1 MNQTAA
7 IVQISDQID
16 AEPALI
22 MDEYVTGRLPLI
34 DRARATIAQRGLSQA
49 KAAAEIG
56 ISAPTLNQWLNG
68 KYQGNIP
75 AVEADVEKWLSN
87 QARRD
92 QAAGAMPIAPE
103 FFRSPSADKIVN
115 ALSYAQMAGDIACIY
130 GNPGVGKTKSF
141 RHYRDTNPSVWIA
154 TMSPDSAGLV
164 PALEEVADAV
174 GVRDAGGGAR
184 RIARAIRRK
193 VEGTRGLLIIDEA
206 QHLSTSALEEMR
218 ISIHDA
224 TGLGL
229 VFAGNPEV
237 YSRLTGG
244 NRSMRFAQ
252 IFSRIGMRLFIPRP
266 TVGDVKA
273 LAQAWG
279 VKGPA
284 EVELLKEVASEPGAL
299 RGASKVLALAAM
311 ASGGDV
317 SLAALRQARINLGG
331 QE

>member
-1 MNQTAA
+1 MTPNAQ
-7 IVQISDQID
+7 IVQMTPETEEDD
-16 AEPALI
+16 
-22 MDEYVTGRLPLI
+22 YVSGRLPLI
-34 DRARATIAQRGLSQA
+34 DRARATIARRGLSQV
-49 KAAAEIG
+49 KAGQEIG
-56 ISAPTLNQWLNG
+56 ISGTALNQWLNG

-75 AVEADVEKWLSN
+75 AVEAAVEIWLDN
-87 QARRD
+87 QERRD
-92 QAAGAMPIAPE
+92 QVAGSMPVAPE
-103 FFRSPSADKIVN
+103 FFRSPSAEKVVN
-115 ALSYAQMAGDIACIY
+115 ALSYAQMAGDIVCIY

-164 PALEEVADAV
+164 PALEEVAEAI
-174 GVRDAGGGAR
+174 GLRDAGGGAR

-193 VEGTRGLLIIDEA
+193 IEGTRGLLIIDEA
-206 QHLSTSALEEMR
+206 QHLSTSALEELR

-224 TGLGL
+224 TGIGL

-266 TVGDVKA
+266 TVGDVRA
-273 LAQAWG
+273 LAAAWG
-279 VKGPA
+279 VKGAP
-284 EVELLKEVASEPGAL
+284 EVELLKEVAAEPGAL
-299 RGASKVLALAAM
+299 RGASKVLALASM
-311 ASGGDV
+311 ASGGEV
-317 SLAALRQARINLGG
+317 TLAALRQARVNLGG